1 MNENE
6 DEKRRQKVPFNT
18 ILFSD
23 DRILTDHEKQ
33 TVLENKSSSDTM
45 TGQISSQNQS
55 VDY

>member
-45 TGQISSQNQS
+45 TG
-55 VDY
+55 